1 VILVGGSTRV
11 PYVRRYVA
19 ELFGKEPLANID
31 PDLVVAY
38 GAAIQADILAGDS
51 HRADEI
57 LLLDVLPL
65 SLGLE
70 TMGGVAEKVLPRN
83 TTIPAGAK
91 QVFTTYADNQTGF
104 ELHIVQGERELA
116 ADCRSL
122 ARFTLRGI
130 PPVAAGMARLE
141 VTFKVDAD
149 GLLTVSAKE
158 LTTGLEQHVEVTPS
172 YGLTD
177 AEVEEMLLDAL
188 DHGEEDMQKR
198 QLAERKVE
206 GARILQAT
214 RGALEKDGDLLDAD
228 ERARVLAALDDLA
241 TALESDVSARIQ
253 GRVDELDAAT
263 KGWAGRRMDRAIGQ
277 AIAGKVLDEVDAS
290 VAHARGVEAHV
301 DEHARRR

>member
-1 VILVGGSTRV
+1 
-11 PYVRRYVA
+11 
-19 ELFGKEPLANID
+19 
-31 PDLVVAY
+31 
-38 GAAIQADILAGDS
+38 
-51 HRADEI
+51 
-57 LLLDVLPL
+57 
-65 SLGLE
+65 
-70 TMGGVAEKVLPRN
+70 
-83 TTIPAGAK
+83 
-91 QVFTTYADNQTGF
+91 
-104 ELHIVQGERELA
+104 
-116 ADCRSL
+116 
-122 ARFTLRGI
+122 
-130 PPVAAGMARLE
+130 MARLE